1 MDADI
6 IDVVMFEAL
15 ESTHVEHDHYQYNFG
30 ITQHSSDWACAYD
43 IFQRKWLFLTQFLKI
58 LYKNHR

>member
-1 MDADI
+1 MSAMYADI

-30 ITQHSSDWACAYD
+30 ITQPIGLVPMMFSSGNGS
-43 IFQRKWLFLTQFLKI
+43 F
-58 LYKNHR
+58 